1 MILTY
6 HKTSSDIVLCLS
18 WCSGNV
24 KKENKSIYMKK
35 NITKSIIYVRLNVIF
50 FISLLCFDLF
60 AQEVNQTTQAH
71 LREAE
76 VALESYNYK
85 KVAAAYENAANSS
98 SDINITKQAAW
109 LADSYHF
116 NVQALSLAERWVEI
130 DASSDSALLFL
141 INRQIDT
148 NLIIAA
154 KENLKKLLARNEG
167 QADEVFLAVF
177 PFLTT
182 KDQEKLNKLINYF
195 VKIYHKSSY
204 VKYAYATSLMQ
215 SGDYDKALFYAN
227 SAVALDSS
235 WEKPKL
241 LVARILLLSGKN
253 SEAIDYVARYIGDQI
268 NPSSESRLELALL
281 YMSSERLEDALG
293 QVSQILLERNDQS
306 AAIRLMAIINFRLDD
321 YDAAWIDFNE
331 LLENKSYPM
340 DALYYMARISEIK
353 GNTIKAIQLYSQVNS
368 GTNAIYSQRRV
379 SNLMVALDKRDAARI
394 HLKRFGQKHPK
405 FTQEMLIAE
414 ADLLQG
420 LGKNTEAL
428 TLYGDLIDSYPNEY
442 KFSLRYA
449 EILLSEGH
457 NSEALKEYAVLVKR
471 FPGNATILNA
481 YGYLLTDYSKDYKK
495 AIKLIKKALKIEPD
509 NPAIMDS
516 YGWALFRLGRYD
528 QALKEL
534 KDAYSIYKD
543 PEIAAHIVEVLLE
556 KKQTEEA
563 RNFYLKARE
572 GFPDSSYL
580 IKLNNKFF
588 DSGES

>member
-1 MILTY
+1 
-6 HKTSSDIVLCLS
+6 
-18 WCSGNV
+18 
-24 KKENKSIYMKK
+24 
-35 NITKSIIYVRLNVIF
+35 
-50 FISLLCFDLF
+50 LLCFDLF

-76 VALESYNYK
+76 VALENYNYK

-98 SDINITKQAAW
+98 GDINITKQAAW

-116 NVQALSLAERWVEI
+116 NDQALSLAERWVEI
-130 DASSDSALLFL
+130 DTSGDAALLFL
-141 INRQIDT
+141 INRQIDA

-154 KENLKKLLARNEG
+154 KENLKKLLARNKG

-215 SGDYDKALFYAN
+215 SGDYDKALSNAN

-306 AAIRLMAIINFRLDD
+306 AAIRLMAIINFRMDD
-321 YDAAWIDFNE
+321 YAAAWIDFNE

-405 FTQEMLIAE
+405 FTLEMLIAE

-420 LGKNTEAL
+420 LGKNSEAL
-428 TLYGDLIDSYPNEY
+428 TLYEDLIDSYPNEY

-556 KKQTEEA
+556 KKQIEEA
-563 RNFYLKARE
+563 RVFYLKAKE

>member
-1 MILTY
+1 M
-6 HKTSSDIVLCLS
+6 LCLS
-18 WCSGNV
+18 GYLNNV
-24 KKENKSIYMKK
+24 KKANKNIYMKK
-35 NITKSIIYVRLNVIF
+35 NSIKSITSVRLNVIL

-98 SDINITKQAAW
+98 GDVNITKQAAW

-167 QADEVFLAVF
+167 QADEVSLGVLLE
-177 PFLTT
+177 PHEI
-182 KDQEKLNKLINYF
+182 DQEKLNKLINYF

-215 SGDYDKALFYAN
+215 SGDYDKALSYAN

-340 DALYYMARISEIK
+340 DALYYMARINEIK

-368 GTNAIYSQRRV
+368 GANAIYSQRRV
-379 SNLMVALDKRDAARI
+379 SNLMVALDKRDAARV

-420 LGKNTEAL
+420 LGKNSEAL
-428 TLYGDLIDSYPNEY
+428 ILYRDLIHSYPNEY

-449 EILLSEGH
+449 EILLNEDYY
-457 NSEALKEYAVLVKR
+457 ELLLKNIYTRL
-471 FPGNATILNA
+471 PGNATILNA

-495 AIKLIKKALKIEPD
+495 AINVIKKALKIEPD

-516 YGWALFRLGRYD
+516 YGWALFRLGKYD

-534 KDAYSIYKD
+534 KDAYNVYKD
-543 PEIAAHIVEVLLE
+543 PEIAAHIVEVLWE
-556 KKQTEEA
+556 KKQIEEA
-563 RNFYLKARE
+563 RNFYLNAKE
-572 GFPDSSYL
+572 SFPDSSYL

>member
-1 MILTY
+1 
-6 HKTSSDIVLCLS
+6 
-18 WCSGNV
+18 
-24 KKENKSIYMKK
+24 MKK

-76 VALESYNYK
+76 VALENYNYK
-85 KVAAAYENAANSS
+85 KVAAAYEDAANSS
-98 SDINITKQAAW
+98 GDINITKQAAW

-215 SGDYDKALFYAN
+215 SGDYDKALSYAN

-331 LLENKSYPM
+331 LFENKSYPM

-368 GTNAIYSQRRV
+368 GMNTIYSQRRV
-379 SNLMVALDKRDAARI
+379 SNLMVALDKRDAARV

-449 EILLSEGH
+449 EILLSEGR

>member
-1 MILTY
+1 
-6 HKTSSDIVLCLS
+6 
-18 WCSGNV
+18 
-24 KKENKSIYMKK
+24 MK
-35 NITKSIIYVRLNVIF
+35 
-50 FISLLCFDLF
+50 
-60 AQEVNQTTQAH
+60 
-71 LREAE
+71 
-76 VALESYNYK
+76 
-85 KVAAAYENAANSS
+85 
-98 SDINITKQAAW
+98 
-109 LADSYHF
+109 
-116 NVQALSLAERWVEI
+116 
-130 DASSDSALLFL
+130 
-141 INRQIDT
+141 
-148 NLIIAA
+148 
-154 KENLKKLLARNEG
+154 
-167 QADEVFLAVF
+167 
-177 PFLTT
+177 
-182 KDQEKLNKLINYF
+182 KLNKLINYF

-215 SGDYDKALFYAN
+215 SGDYDKALSYAN

-353 GNTIKAIQLYSQVNS
+353 GNTIKAVQFYSQVNS

-379 SNLMVALDKRDAARI
+379 SNLMVALDKRDAARV

-449 EILLSEGH
+449 EILLSEGR